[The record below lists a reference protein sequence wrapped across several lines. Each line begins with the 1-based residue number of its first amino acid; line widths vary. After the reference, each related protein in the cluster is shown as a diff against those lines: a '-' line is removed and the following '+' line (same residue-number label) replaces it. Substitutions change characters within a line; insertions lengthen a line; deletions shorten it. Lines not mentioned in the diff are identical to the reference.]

1 MLEPSEAVALPDLQT
16 RIVQLAALA
25 REIDVEQL
33 VRQGEAGKLVST
45 VPGHTAE
52 DLRMLAVG
60 VARLRGMAEAVVQ
73 NQTKRKP

>member
-33 VRQGEAGKLVST
+33 VRQGEAGTLVST